1 MIHLFLHNIY
11 VVIGFFAI
19 VEGPIIA
26 IAAGVG
32 FALGYVNPFAA
43 YAIVLGGAIVQDV
56 GYYRLGRG
64 AHANSAR

>member
-26 IAAGVG
+26 VARRQLDPKQARRKSNVI
-32 FALGYVNPFAA
+32 
-43 YAIVLGGAIVQDV
+43 
-56 GYYRLGRG
+56 GRG
-64 AHANSAR
+64 GHANSAR